1 MAEKMK
7 FTPVFDNGHGGRIG
21 GQYQT
26 PGKRS
31 PQWFMGVLY
40 EGCFNR
46 WVVNRLMERMDRGGM
61 PYYHVSPELVD
72 TPLADRVKRANGI
85 TNQAGYPYLLSIHAN
100 AGGGEGYEVYTSLGQ
115 TKSDAIAEVFIQEI
129 GEELPDHPLR
139 SDPLDGDRDK
149 EAKFYVLE
157 NTKCPAVLVEVAF
170 MDNDTDYR
178 KLWSEAFLEH
188 IVNALFRAIKRLYE
202 EGI

>member
-1 MAEKMK
+1 MA
-7 FTPVFDNGHGGRIG
+7 
-21 GQYQT
+21 
-26 PGKRS
+26 S
-31 PQWFMGVLY
+31 PT
-40 EGCFNR
+40 R
-46 WVVNRLMERMDRGGM
+46 RDI
-61 PYYHVSPELVD
+61 P
-72 TPLADRVKRANGI
+72 T
-85 TNQAGYPYLLSIHAN
+85 N
-100 AGGGEGYEVYTSLGQ
+100 AGGGEGYEVYTSPGQ
-115 TKSDAIAEVFIQEI
+115 TKSDAIAEVFIQAI

-139 SDPLDGDRDK
+139 SDPLDGDKDK

-188 IVNALFRAIKRLYE
+188 IVNAMFRAIKRLHE